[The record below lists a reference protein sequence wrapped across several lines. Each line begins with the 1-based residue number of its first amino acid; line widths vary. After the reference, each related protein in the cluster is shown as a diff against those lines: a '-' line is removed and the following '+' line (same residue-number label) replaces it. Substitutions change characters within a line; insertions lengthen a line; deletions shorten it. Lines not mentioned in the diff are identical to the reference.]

1 MACLAEAAENL
12 RMKQLVFQHAHLLV
26 WSPCAFDSTIAAGA
40 ARKGARRDSGV
51 HESPFGTRSS
61 ERWELQTTVAHG
73 LLVEVRHDLG
83 IGDVGLVVP
92 VKAGV
97 DVRILGDTLDG
108 LDRGNHALLADADR
122 VLRDG
127 AEFVASVDGVD
138 LSLAGVVAGDED
150 LAAALA
156 SFLGALNGALGA
168 AFVRA

>member
-61 ERWELQTTVAHG
+61 ERWELQETVAHG

-92 VKAGV
+92 VETGV
-97 DVRILGDTLDG
+97 DRRRLADALDSLDG
-108 LDRGNHALLADADR
+108 GDHALLADADR
-122 VLRDG
+122 VLGNG
-127 AEFVASVDGVD
+127 AHLGAVADGVD
-138 LSLAGVVAGDED
+138 LRLS
-150 LAAALA
+150 
-156 SFLGALNGALGA
+156 
-168 AFVRA
+168 